1 MPTVT
6 LSVPPRPLRAAS
18 DGRQDG
24 VPSATAIDGDPGAE
38 RRLAALVD
46 ELARRDAA
54 AVAAREARRPGVW
67 LAVMTAG
74 AAVLAPLAVVVMVA
88 PPL

>member
-1 MPTVT
+1 MSTAI
-6 LSVPPRPLRAAS
+6 LSAPSRPLGAAS
-18 DGRQDG
+18 DVRQDG
-24 VPSATAIDGDPGAE
+24 PPIGAGAAGDTGAE
-38 RRLAALVD
+38 HRLAALVD

-54 AVAAREARRPGVW
+54 AVTAREARRPGVW
-67 LAVMTAG
+67 LAAMTAG